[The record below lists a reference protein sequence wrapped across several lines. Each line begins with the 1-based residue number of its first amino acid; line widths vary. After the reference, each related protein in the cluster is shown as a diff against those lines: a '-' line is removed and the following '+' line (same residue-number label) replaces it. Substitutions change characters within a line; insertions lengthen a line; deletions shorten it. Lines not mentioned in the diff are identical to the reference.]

1 MAGNENDS
9 LTTKQVK
16 FIDAMLTEP
25 TIEKAC
31 EKAGIARATGH
42 KYLNIAAV
50 RKTLRIKQ
58 DEMMDKTTQ
67 MLYLASSN
75 AVSVLNDIMMDSKV
89 NPFVRTQAAKAILE
103 QSYKTHE
110 IFGVVRQIEEL
121 RLEIEEVS
129 KGNQRVTRAQGIIKQ

>member
-1 MAGNENDS
+1 MARNDKNS
-9 LTTKQVK
+9 LTTKQIK
-16 FIDAMLTEP
+16 FIDALLTEP

-31 EKAGIARATGH
+31 QKAGVSRATGH
-42 KYLNIAAV
+42 KYLKVAAV
-50 RKTLRIKQ
+50 KKTLRIKQ

-75 AVSVLNDIMMDSKV
+75 AVSVLSDIMLDNKV
-89 NPFVRTQAAKAILE
+89 NPFIRTQAAKAILE

-129 KGNQRVTRAQGIIKQ
+129 KGNQGATRAKRIIE

>member
-67 MLYLASSN
+67 MLYLVSSN

-89 NPFVRTQAAKAILE
+89 NPFIRTQAAKAILE

-129 KGNQRVTRAQGIIKQ
+129 KGNQRVTRTQGVID

>member
-1 MAGNENDS
+1 MARNDKNS
-9 LTTKQVK
+9 LTTKQIK

-25 TIEKAC
+25 TIEKAGQ
-31 EKAGIARATGH
+31 KAGVSRATGH
-42 KYLNIAAV
+42 KYLKVAADK
-50 RKTLRIKQ
+50 KTLRIKQ

-75 AVSVLNDIMMDSKV
+75 AVSVLSDIMLDNKV
-89 NPFVRTQAAKAILE
+89 NPFIRTQAAKAILE

-129 KGNQRVTRAQGIIKQ
+129 KGDQRVTRTKGFIK

>member
-42 KYLNIAAV
+42 KYLNITAV

-67 MLYLASSN
+67 MLYLVSSN

-89 NPFVRTQAAKAILE
+89 NPFIRTQAAKAILE

-129 KGNQRVTRAQGIIKQ
+129 KGNQRVTRTQGVID

>member
-1 MAGNENDS
+1 MARNDKNS
-9 LTTKQVK
+9 LTTKQIK

-31 EKAGIARATGH
+31 QKAGVSRATGH
-42 KYLNIAAV
+42 KYLKAAAV
-50 RKTLRIKQ
+50 KKTLRIKQ

-75 AVSVLNDIMMDSKV
+75 AVSVLSDIMLDNKV
-89 NPFVRTQAAKAILE
+89 NPFIRTQAAKAILE

-129 KGNQRVTRAQGIIKQ
+129 KGDQRVTRTKGFIK

>member
-1 MAGNENDS
+1 MARNDKNS
-9 LTTKQVK
+9 LTTKQIK
-16 FIDAMLTEP
+16 FIDAMLTEL

-31 EKAGIARATGH
+31 QKAGVSRATGH
-42 KYLNIAAV
+42 KYLKVAAV
-50 RKTLRIKQ
+50 KKTLRIKQ

-75 AVSVLNDIMMDSKV
+75 AVTVLSDIMLDNKV
-89 NPFVRTQAAKAILE
+89 NPFIRTQAAKAILE

-129 KGNQRVTRAQGIIKQ
+129 KGDQRVTRTKGFIK

>member
-1 MAGNENDS
+1 MARNDKNS
-9 LTTKQVK
+9 LTTKQIK

-31 EKAGIARATGH
+31 QKAGVSRATGR
-42 KYLNIAAV
+42 KYLKVAAV
-50 RKTLRIKQ
+50 KKTLRTKQ

-75 AVSVLNDIMMDSKV
+75 AVTVLSDIMLDNKV
-89 NPFVRTQAAKAILE
+89 NPFIRTQAAKAILE

-129 KGNQRVTRAQGIIKQ
+129 KGN

>member
-1 MAGNENDS
+1 MARNDKNS
-9 LTTKQVK
+9 LTTKQIK

-31 EKAGIARATGH
+31 QKAGVSRATGH
-42 KYLNIAAV
+42 KYLKVAAV
-50 RKTLRIKQ
+50 KKTLRIKQ
-58 DEMMDKTTQ
+58 DEVMDKTTQ

-75 AVSVLNDIMMDSKV
+75 AVTVLSDIMLNTKV
-89 NPFVRTQAAKAILE
+89 NPFIRTQAAKAILE

-129 KGNQRVTRAQGIIKQ
+129 KRN

>member
-1 MAGNENDS
+1 MARNDKNS
-9 LTTKQVK
+9 LTTKQIK

-31 EKAGIARATGH
+31 QKAGVSRATGH
-42 KYLNIAAV
+42 KYLKVAAV
-50 RKTLRIKQ
+50 KKTLRIKQ

-67 MLYLASSN
+67 MLYLAWSN
-75 AVSVLNDIMMDSKV
+75 AVTVLSDIMLNTKV
-89 NPFVRTQAAKAILE
+89 NPFIRTQAAKAILE

-129 KGNQRVTRAQGIIKQ
+129 KRN

>member
-89 NPFVRTQAAKAILE
+89 NPFIRTQAAKAILE

-129 KGNQRVTRAQGIIKQ
+129 KGNQRVTRTQGVIN

>member
-1 MAGNENDS
+1 MARNDKNS
-9 LTTKQVK
+9 LTTKQIK

-31 EKAGIARATGH
+31 QKAGVSRATGH
-42 KYLNIAAV
+42 KYLKVAAV
-50 RKTLRIKQ
+50 KKTLRIKQ

-75 AVSVLNDIMMDSKV
+75 AVTVLSDIMLDNKV
-89 NPFVRTQAAKAILE
+89 NPFIRTQAAKAILE

-129 KGNQRVTRAQGIIKQ
+129 KGDQRVTRTKGFIK

>member
-1 MAGNENDS
+1 MARNDKNS
-9 LTTKQVK
+9 LTTKQIK

-31 EKAGIARATGH
+31 QKAGVSRATGH
-42 KYLNIAAV
+42 KYLKVAAV
-50 RKTLRIKQ
+50 KKTLRIKQ

-75 AVSVLNDIMMDSKV
+75 AVTVLSDIMLDNKV
-89 NPFVRTQAAKAILE
+89 NPFIRTQAAKAILE

-110 IFGVVRQIEEL
+110 IFGVGRQIEEL
-121 RLEIEEVS
+121 RLENEEVS
-129 KGNQRVTRAQGIIKQ
+129 KGDQRVTRTKGFIK

>member
-1 MAGNENDS
+1 MARNDKNS
-9 LTTKQVK
+9 LTTKQIK

-31 EKAGIARATGH
+31 QKAGVSRATGH
-42 KYLNIAAV
+42 KYLKVAAV
-50 RKTLRIKQ
+50 KKTLRIKQ

-75 AVSVLNDIMMDSKV
+75 AVTVLSDIMLNTKV
-89 NPFVRTQAAKAILE
+89 NPFIRTQAAKAILE

-129 KGNQRVTRAQGIIKQ
+129 KGDQRVTRTKGFIK

>member
-1 MAGNENDS
+1 MARNDKNS
-9 LTTKQVK
+9 HTTKQIK

-31 EKAGIARATGH
+31 QKAGVSRATGH
-42 KYLNIAAV
+42 KYLKVAAV
-50 RKTLRIKQ
+50 KKTLRIKQ

-75 AVSVLNDIMMDSKV
+75 AVTVLSDIMLNTKV
-89 NPFVRTQAAKAILE
+89 NPFIRTQAAKAILE

-129 KGNQRVTRAQGIIKQ
+129 KGDQRVTRTKGFIK

>member
-89 NPFVRTQAAKAILE
+89 NPFIRTQAAKAILE

-129 KGNQRVTRAQGIIKQ
+129 KGNQRVTRTQGVIK

>member
-1 MAGNENDS
+1 MTGNENDG
-9 LTTKQVK
+9 LTSKQIK

-25 TIEKAC
+25 TIDKAC
-31 EKAGIARATGH
+31 QKAGVSRATGH
-42 KYLNIAAV
+42 KYLKVAAV
-50 RKTLRIKQ
+50 KKTLRLKQ

-75 AVSVLNDIMMDSKV
+75 AVSVLNDIMMDAKV
-89 NPFVRTQAAKAILE
+89 NPFIRTQAAKAILE

-129 KGNQRVTRAQGIIKQ
+129 KGDQRVTRTQGIIK

>member
-1 MAGNENDS
+1 MARNDKNS
-9 LTTKQVK
+9 LTTKQIK

-31 EKAGIARATGH
+31 QKAGVSRATGH
-42 KYLNIAAV
+42 KYLKVAAV
-50 RKTLRIKQ
+50 KKTLRTKQ

-75 AVSVLNDIMMDSKV
+75 AVTVLSDIMLNTKV
-89 NPFVRTQAAKAILE
+89 NPFIRTQAAKAILE

-129 KGNQRVTRAQGIIKQ
+129 KGDQRVTRTKGFIK

>member
-1 MAGNENDS
+1 MARNDKNS
-9 LTTKQVK
+9 LTTKQIK

-31 EKAGIARATGH
+31 QKAGVSRATGH
-42 KYLNIAAV
+42 KYLKVAAV
-50 RKTLRIKQ
+50 KKTLRIKQ

-75 AVSVLNDIMMDSKV
+75 AVTVLSDIMLNTKV
-89 NPFVRTQAAKAILE
+89 NPFIRTQAAKAILE

-129 KGNQRVTRAQGIIKQ
+129 KRN

>member
-1 MAGNENDS
+1 MR
-9 LTTKQVK
+9 
-16 FIDAMLTEP
+16 
-25 TIEKAC
+25 
-31 EKAGIARATGH
+31 KAGIARATGH

-89 NPFVRTQAAKAILE
+89 NPFIRTQAAKAILE

-129 KGNQRVTRAQGIIKQ
+129 KGNQRVTRTQGVIK

>member
-89 NPFVRTQAAKAILE
+89 NPFIRTQAAKAILE

-129 KGNQRVTRAQGIIKQ
+129 KGNQRVTRAKGIIK

>member
-1 MAGNENDS
+1 MARNDKNS
-9 LTTKQVK
+9 LTTKQIK

-31 EKAGIARATGH
+31 QKAGVSRATGH
-42 KYLNIAAV
+42 KYLKVAAV
-50 RKTLRIKQ
+50 KKTLRIKQ

-75 AVSVLNDIMMDSKV
+75 AVTVLSDIMLNTKV
-89 NPFVRTQAAKAILE
+89 NPFIRTQAATAILE

-129 KGNQRVTRAQGIIKQ
+129 KGDQRVTRTKGFIK

>member
-1 MAGNENDS
+1 MARNDKNS
-9 LTTKQVK
+9 LTTKQIK

-31 EKAGIARATGH
+31 QKAGVSRATGH
-42 KYLNIAAV
+42 KYLKVAV
-50 RKTLRIKQ
+50 VKKTLRIKQ

-75 AVSVLNDIMMDSKV
+75 AVTVLSDIMLNTKV
-89 NPFVRTQAAKAILE
+89 NPFIRTQAAKAILE

-129 KGNQRVTRAQGIIKQ
+129 KGN

>member
-89 NPFVRTQAAKAILE
+89 NPFIRTQAAKAILE

-110 IFGVVRQIEEL
+110 NFGVVRQIEEL

-129 KGNQRVTRAQGIIKQ
+129 KGN

>member
-1 MAGNENDS
+1 MARNDKNS
-9 LTTKQVK
+9 LTTKQIK
-16 FIDAMLTEP
+16 FIDSMLTEP

-31 EKAGIARATGH
+31 QKAGVSRATGH
-42 KYLNIAAV
+42 KYLKVAAV
-50 RKTLRIKQ
+50 KKTLRIKQ

-75 AVSVLNDIMMDSKV
+75 AVTVLSDIMLNTKV
-89 NPFVRTQAAKAILE
+89 NPFIRTQAAKAILE

-129 KGNQRVTRAQGIIKQ
+129 KGN

>member
-1 MAGNENDS
+1 MARNDKNS
-9 LTTKQVK
+9 LTTKQIK

-31 EKAGIARATGH
+31 QKAGVSRATGH
-42 KYLNIAAV
+42 KYLKVAAV
-50 RKTLRIKQ
+50 KKTLRIKQ

-75 AVSVLNDIMMDSKV
+75 AVSVLSDIMLDNKV
-89 NPFVRTQAAKAILE
+89 NPFIRTQAAKAILE

-129 KGNQRVTRAQGIIKQ
+129 KGDQRVTRTKGFIK

>member
-1 MAGNENDS
+1 MARNDKNS
-9 LTTKQVK
+9 LTTKQIK

-31 EKAGIARATGH
+31 QKAGVSRATGH
-42 KYLNIAAV
+42 KYLKVAAV
-50 RKTLRIKQ
+50 KKTLRIKQ

-75 AVSVLNDIMMDSKV
+75 AVTVLSDIMLNTKV
-89 NPFVRTQAAKAILE
+89 NPFIRTQAAKEILE

-129 KGNQRVTRAQGIIKQ
+129 KGN

>member
-1 MAGNENDS
+1 MARNDKNS
-9 LTTKQVK
+9 LTTKQIK

-31 EKAGIARATGH
+31 QKAGVSRATGH
-42 KYLNIAAV
+42 KYLKVAAV
-50 RKTLRIKQ
+50 KKTLRIKQ

-75 AVSVLNDIMMDSKV
+75 AVSVLSDIMLDNKV
-89 NPFVRTQAAKAILE
+89 NPFIRTQAAKAILE

-129 KGNQRVTRAQGIIKQ
+129 KGDQRVTRTKGA

>member
-1 MAGNENDS
+1 MARNDKNS
-9 LTTKQVK
+9 LTTKQIK

-31 EKAGIARATGH
+31 QKAGVSRATGH
-42 KYLNIAAV
+42 KYLKAAAV
-50 RKTLRIKQ
+50 KKTLRIKQ

-75 AVSVLNDIMMDSKV
+75 AVTVLSDIMLNTKV
-89 NPFVRTQAAKAILE
+89 NPFIRTQAAKAILE

-129 KGNQRVTRAQGIIKQ
+129 KRN

>member
-25 TIEKAC
+25 TI

-89 NPFVRTQAAKAILE
+89 NPFIRTQAAKAILE
-103 QSYKTHE
+103 QSYKTYE

-129 KGNQRVTRAQGIIKQ
+129 KRN

>member
-1 MAGNENDS
+1 MARNDKNS
-9 LTTKQVK
+9 LTTKQIK

-31 EKAGIARATGH
+31 QKAGVSRATGH
-42 KYLNIAAV
+42 KYLKVAAV
-50 RKTLRIKQ
+50 KKTLRIKQ

-75 AVSVLNDIMMDSKV
+75 AVTVLSDIMLNTKV
-89 NPFVRTQAAKAILE
+89 NPFIRTQAAKAILE

-129 KGNQRVTRAQGIIKQ
+129 KGDQRVTRPKGFIK

>member
-1 MAGNENDS
+1 MARNDKNS
-9 LTTKQVK
+9 LTTKQIK

-31 EKAGIARATGH
+31 QKAGVSRATGH
-42 KYLNIAAV
+42 KYLKVGAV
-50 RKTLRIKQ
+50 KKTLRIKQ

-75 AVSVLNDIMMDSKV
+75 AVTVLSDIMLDNKV
-89 NPFVRTQAAKAILE
+89 NPFIRTQAAKAILE

-129 KGNQRVTRAQGIIKQ
+129 KGN

>member
-1 MAGNENDS
+1 MARNDNNS
-9 LTTKQVK
+9 LTTKQIK

-31 EKAGIARATGH
+31 QKAGVSRATGH
-42 KYLNIAAV
+42 KYLKVAAV
-50 RKTLRIKQ
+50 KKTLRIKQ

-75 AVSVLNDIMMDSKV
+75 AVTVLSDIMLNTKV
-89 NPFVRTQAAKAILE
+89 NPFIRTQAAKAILE

-129 KGNQRVTRAQGIIKQ
+129 KRN

>member
-1 MAGNENDS
+1 MARNDKNS
-9 LTTKQVK
+9 LTTKQIK

-31 EKAGIARATGH
+31 QKAGVSRATGH
-42 KYLNIAAV
+42 KYLKVATV
-50 RKTLRIKQ
+50 KKTLRIKQ

-75 AVSVLNDIMMDSKV
+75 AVSVLSDIMLDNKV
-89 NPFVRTQAAKAILE
+89 NPFIRTQAAKAILE

-129 KGNQRVTRAQGIIKQ
+129 KGDQRVTRTKGFIK

>member
-1 MAGNENDS
+1 MARNEKDNF
-9 LTTKQVK
+9 TTKQIK
-16 FIDAMLTEP
+16 FIDAMLTES

-31 EKAGIARATGH
+31 EKAGVSRATGH
-42 KYLNIAAV
+42 KYLKIAAV
-50 RKTLRIKQ
+50 KKTLRIKQ

-89 NPFVRTQAAKAILE
+89 NPFIRTQAAKAILE

-129 KGNQRVTRAQGIIKQ
+129 KGNQRVTRTQGIIY

>member
-1 MAGNENDS
+1 MARNDKNS
-9 LTTKQVK
+9 HTTKQIK

-31 EKAGIARATGH
+31 QKAGVSRATGH
-42 KYLNIAAV
+42 KYLKVAAV
-50 RKTLRIKQ
+50 KKTLRIKQ

-75 AVSVLNDIMMDSKV
+75 AVTVLSDIMLNTRV
-89 NPFVRTQAAKAILE
+89 NPFIRTQAAKAILE

-129 KGNQRVTRAQGIIKQ
+129 KGDQRVTRTKGFIK

>member
-1 MAGNENDS
+1 MARNDKNS
-9 LTTKQVK
+9 LTTKQIK

-31 EKAGIARATGH
+31 QKAGVSRATGH
-42 KYLNIAAV
+42 KYLKVAAV
-50 RKTLRIKQ
+50 KKTLRIKQ

-75 AVSVLNDIMMDSKV
+75 AITVLSDIMLDNKV
-89 NPFVRTQAAKAILE
+89 NPFIRTQAAKAILE

-129 KGNQRVTRAQGIIKQ
+129 KGN

>member
-1 MAGNENDS
+1 MAQNENDS

-16 FIDAMLTEP
+16 FIGAMLTEP

-89 NPFVRTQAAKAILE
+89 NPFIRTQAAKAILE

-129 KGNQRVTRAQGIIKQ
+129 KGNQRVTRAKGIIK

>member
-1 MAGNENDS
+1 
-9 LTTKQVK
+9 
-16 FIDAMLTEP
+16 MLTEP

-67 MLYLASSN
+67 MLYLVSSN

-89 NPFVRTQAAKAILE
+89 NPFIRTQAAKAILE

-129 KGNQRVTRAQGIIKQ
+129 KGNQRVTRTQGVID